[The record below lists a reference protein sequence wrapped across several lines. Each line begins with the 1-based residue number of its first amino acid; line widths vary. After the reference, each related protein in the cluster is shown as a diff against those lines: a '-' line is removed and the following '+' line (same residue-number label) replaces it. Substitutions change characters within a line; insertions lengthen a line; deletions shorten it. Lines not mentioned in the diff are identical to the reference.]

1 MMFLHC
7 LVKHSPSDTNR
18 FLCSPPPV
26 ALILTILI
34 FIQVETVHGCE
45 EQAITESKQI
55 DINLSIEKDDFPLQN
70 QSVVLAAHK
79 QKETL
84 EENLQGCSSGS
95 PAAHGSS
102 RLGRSLGQLGQD
114 TQKEILILVGAEQ
127 DQTGPTRLA
136 EISCLSHKIQNGHL
150 AKFVFVVGIFSTLL
164 AVLQQNGAWLLPKTS
179 TKLLLPSHSHMRS
192 SSEARILMQSTNT
205 VLALLK
211 HLCYWSFSAGQ
222 DALCFHTALSAI
234 LAQTSSSCLPQL
246 KGNHPNILVQLT
258 WTWFSWSVLTTCKL
272 LSLFLSWIWCSP
284 PFILWPC
291 LTLLFCFCDF
301 ISKYDHEAV
310 YKTHPRSRTQFLT

>member
-1 MMFLHC
+1 MFPHC

-55 DINLSIEKDDFPLQN
+55 DINLSIEKDDFLLQN

-114 TQKEILILVGAEQ
+114 AQEEILILVGAEQ

-136 EISCLSHKIQNGHL
+136 EISCPSHKIQNGHL

-192 SSEARILMQSTNT
+192 SSEDRSTDFNA
-205 VLALLK
+205 VQE
-211 HLCYWSFSAGQ
+211 HSAGTPE
-222 DALCFHTALSAI
+222 A
-234 LAQTSSSCLPQL
+234 P
-246 KGNHPNILVQLT
+246 
-258 WTWFSWSVLTTCKL
+258 
-272 LSLFLSWIWCSP
+272 LSLVFLCRTGRFLFSHCS
-284 PFILWPC
+284 
-291 LTLLFCFCDF
+291 
-301 ISKYDHEAV
+301 IS
-310 YKTHPRSRTQFLT
+310 HPGTDKFLMFATTQR